1 MDIEPQDAIATR
13 EHMGRTFYFCSSNCA
28 EQFDADP
35 HRYAQAA
42 ATLPAGS
49 ATTGFNP
56 ELPLTRMDL
65 PVLGLQ
71 REQDGRA
78 VEAAVARLP
87 GVRSAHANAGA
98 GFVTV
103 AYDPQRTTTAALAQ
117 ALRPTGFRVG
127 GAQTRLGIADLRC
140 ASCVGFIE
148 EDLRATPGV
157 LNASVNVGT
166 QEATIAYLPQQTT
179 LAQLHDVIQAWGYR
193 VRPAA
198 SEAPLDRQEAE
209 HDREYRSLF
218 RKFLFAALISL
229 PVLLTAYP
237 QFVPFVRD
245 WSMETLR
252 LAWLGAALLT
262 LPVLAWSGGHFFTGA
277 WAALKHRAAN
287 MNTLIA
293 LGTGAAWLYSTIAI
307 ALPRLFPEGTAEPFY
322 DVVAV
327 VIALVVLG
335 QALELRA
342 KGRTSEA
349 IKKLM
354 GLQAKTARVIR
365 AGQERDIP
373 VEEVLVGDVVQVRP
387 GEKVPVDGVI
397 LEGSS
402 AVDESMLTGESLPV
416 SKAVDD
422 EVIGATLNKTG
433 AFKFRATKVGKD
445 TALAQIVKLVQD
457 AQNSKAPIA
466 RLADTISGYFVPIVM
481 ILAVLTFVAWFDF
494 GPQPQLVYALVTSV
508 TVLIIA
514 CPCAL
519 GLATPMSLMV
529 GIGKGAE
536 NGILIRSGEALQTAQ
551 AIKTVVLDKT
561 GTITKGKPELT
572 DVIVASS
579 KLQVEGSLEDNL
591 EPANLQPETILRLVA
606 SVERASE
613 HPLAEAIVEGAKA
626 RGLELGEPSAFEAVP
641 GHGVLAMV
649 AGRQLAIGNLKLMQR
664 QGIALAELEH
674 TAAELSDQGKTPMYV
689 AVDGEAAGLVAVAD
703 TVKADSAEAIA
714 ALHRMG
720 IEVVM
725 ITGDNRRTAD
735 AIARQVGVDRVLA
748 EVLPEDKAAQI
759 RALQAANSKH
769 LSPPAGAGRQIAN
782 GRRQPSGGRRPGFEE
797 SRRPS
802 SILHRPSSVVA
813 MVGDGINDAP
823 ALAQA
828 DVGLAIGT
836 GTDVAIEASDIT
848 LIKGSLR
855 GVVTAIEVSR
865 ATMRNIKQN
874 LVGAFIYNVLGV
886 PVAMGLLYPFFGVL
900 LSPLIAGAAMAF
912 SSVTV
917 VSNANRLRAFKPR

>member
-1 MDIEPQDAIATR
+1 MVKDPVCGMDIEPQDAAASR
-13 EHMGRTFYFCSSNCA
+13 AHMGQTFYFCSPKCV
-28 EQFDADP
+28 EKFDADP
-35 HRYAQAA
+35 HRYAQATLA
-42 ATLPAGS
+42 ATETPLPVGS

-56 ELPLTRMDL
+56 ALPLVRIEL
-65 PVLGLQ
+65 PVLGLK
-71 REQDGRA
+71 REQDGQA
-78 VEAAVARLP
+78 VAAAVAGVS
-87 GVRSAHANAGA
+87 GVRSAHANIGA
-98 GFVTV
+98 SVVTV
-103 AYDPQRTTTAALAQ
+103 EYDPQRATTAALAA
-117 ALRPTGFRVG
+117 ALRPAGFRAG
-127 GAQTRLGIADLRC
+127 GAQTRIGIAGLRC

-157 LNASVNVGT
+157 LSASVNVGT
-166 QEATIAYLPQQTT
+166 QEATVAYLPQQTT
-179 LAQLHDVIQAWGYR
+179 LAQLHSVIQDWGYQA
-193 VRPAA
+193 RPAA
-198 SEAPLDRQEAE
+198 SVEPVDKQEAE

-218 RKFLFAALISL
+218 RKFLFAAFISV

-237 QFVPFVRD
+237 QYIPFVRD
-245 WSMETLR
+245 WNMATLR
-252 LAWLGAALLT
+252 LAWLAAALLT
-262 LPVLAWSGGHFFTGA
+262 LPVLFWSGGHFFTGA

-293 LGTGAAWLYSTIAI
+293 LGTGAAWLYSTVAV
-307 ALPRLFPEGTAEPFY
+307 LFPRLFPEGTSEPFY
-322 DVVAV
+322 DVAAV

-365 AGQERDIP
+365 DGQELDIP

-416 SKAVDD
+416 SKQAGD

-433 AFKFRATKVGKD
+433 AFKFRTTKVGKD
-445 TALAQIVKLVQD
+445 TALAQIVKMVQD

-466 RLADTISGYFVPIVM
+466 RLADTISGYFVPVVM

-551 AIKTVVLDKT
+551 ALKIVVLDKT

-572 DVIVASS
+572 DVTVAGAW
-579 KLQVEGSLEDNL
+579 LADDL
-591 EPANLQPETILRLVA
+591 LRLVA
-606 SVERASE
+606 AVERSSE
-613 HPLAEAIVEGAKA
+613 HPLAEAIVEGARA
-626 RGLELGEPSAFEAVP
+626 RNLVLAEPTAFEAIP
-641 GHGVLAMV
+641 GHGVLATIE
-649 AGRQLAIGNLKLMQR
+649 GRKLAIGNLKLMQR
-664 QGIALAELEH
+664 EGIGLGSLESQ
-674 TAAELSDQGKTPMYV
+674 AAELADQGKTPMYI
-689 AVDGEAAGLVAVAD
+689 AVDGQAAGLVAVAD

-714 ALHRMG
+714 ALHGMG

-725 ITGDNRRTAD
+725 ITGDNRRTAE

-759 RALQAANSKH
+759 RALQAEGKK
-769 LSPPAGAGRQIAN
+769 
-782 GRRQPSGGRRPGFEE
+782 
-797 SRRPS
+797 
-802 SILHRPSSVVA
+802 VA

-865 ATMRNIKQN
+865 ATMRNIEQN
-874 LVGAFIYNVLGV
+874 LVGAFIYNVLGL
-886 PVAMGLLYPFFGVL
+886 PVAMGLLYPFFGIL

-917 VSNANRLRAFKPR
+917 VTNANRLRAFKPRFSAR